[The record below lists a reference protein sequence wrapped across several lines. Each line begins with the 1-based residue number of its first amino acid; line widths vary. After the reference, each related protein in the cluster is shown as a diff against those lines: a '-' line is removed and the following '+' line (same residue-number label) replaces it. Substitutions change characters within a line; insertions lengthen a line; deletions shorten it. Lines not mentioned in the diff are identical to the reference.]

1 MVSGVLLLAAAPM
14 VIAASSQASN
24 RLFDVASAG
33 PVRSGRA
40 GREWWS
46 TWWKPGIVPVFISDW
61 YIAAFSGDASM
72 VEPS

>member
-1 MVSGVLLLAAAPM
+1 MVKGVLLLAAAPM

-24 RLFDVASAG
+24 LLFESSSAG
-33 PVRSGRA
+33 A
-40 GREWWS
+40 GPTAAGGPAIS
-46 TWWKPGIVPVFISDW
+46 AGSPGIVPVFIRDW